1 MEGQVRSFC
10 QWMAVG
16 SAAALAVTYCVWA
29 HAADVPVICPDSGY
43 QDIGYVVSANPA
55 ALLPTL
61 PPDSSD
67 WRQPAQQIVLA
78 NYAPQYQSSGGQY
91 LSAEAAQP
99 SGPNCSTCNQG
110 ACCSDELRHGLI
122 VFVDYDAFRGIS
134 DGGWENNGVN
144 AGVNFGT
151 RLGSFSDLT
160 GIGFQIGGS
169 TAVYDWVG
177 TDYRWFRQDEAEV
190 QGFVTYGLFRHATDD
205 SPWSATV
212 VQDWMIN
219 ANYGV
224 FASNPTLSQLRVQAG
239 YAMSDATE
247 VGIWGAWRLMDDSRD
262 VPGIGTVR
270 WRSIDQ
276 LSAYWHYQ
284 WNSYGPETW
293 VWVGVPEFDR
303 LGASGSLGDWLAAAL
318 TTAPLTDRLGLYA
331 LVTYMHPS
339 TSAGGV
345 GATEDAWNFTIGL
358 AFYPAAN
365 ARNRSVYG
373 QRWMPQ
379 LPVANNGYFFVDS
392 H

>member
-1 MEGQVRSFC
+1 VRPLGRLISI
-10 QWMAVG
+10 AAIVL
-16 SAAALAVTYCVWA
+16 AALSWQAARAAGIPLFGPESDVASEDVGYAVSTNC
-29 HAADVPVICPDSGY
+29 
-43 QDIGYVVSANPA
+43 A

-61 PPDSSD
+61 PPEGVDRPQPSS
-67 WRQPAQQIVLA
+67 QIIRT
-78 NYAPQYQSSGGQY
+78 NYAPQYQPPASDQHASY
-91 LSAEAAQP
+91 DPTSCA
-99 SGPNCSTCNQG
+99 SPNCSEYDLNSCCNDQR
-110 ACCSDELRHGLI
+110 RHGLI
-122 VFVDYDAFRGIS
+122 AFVDYDAFRGIS
-134 DGGWENNGVN
+134 DGGWENNGIN

-160 GIGFQIGGS
+160 GVGFQIGGS

-177 TDYRWFRQDEAEV
+177 TDYRLFRQDEGQV

-205 SPWSATV
+205 SPWSAAV

-239 YAMSDATE
+239 YAVSDATE
-247 VGIWGAWRLMDDSRD
+247 VGIWGAFRVMDDSRD
-262 VPGIGTVR
+262 VPGVGTVR

-276 LSAYWHYQ
+276 ISGYWHYQ
-284 WNSYGPETW
+284 WNSCGPETW
-293 VWVGVPEFDR
+293 VWIGIPERDR
-303 LGASGSLGDWLAAAL
+303 LGASGSLGDYYVGAL
-318 TTAPLTDRLGLYA
+318 TTAPLSDRVGLYA

-339 TSAGGV
+339 ARPGGV

-358 AFYPAAN
+358 AFYPGAN

-373 QRWMPQ
+373 QTWMPR
-379 LPVANNGYFFVDS
+379 LPVANNGYFLVDT